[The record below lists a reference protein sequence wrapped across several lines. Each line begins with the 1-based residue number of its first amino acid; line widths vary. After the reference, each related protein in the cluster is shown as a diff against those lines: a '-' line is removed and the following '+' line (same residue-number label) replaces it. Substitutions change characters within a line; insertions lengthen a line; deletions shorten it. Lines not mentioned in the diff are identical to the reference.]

1 LGVGGQL
8 IKYHINN
15 MSEEFIWVIIYLM
28 PISVV
33 VWTLGM
39 WATHEDYKK
48 EHNIKGWSDKD
59 MNAKQI
65 ILTSIVSTI
74 VGTTGWLGGVY
85 YGSVNMLDSIYDNVE
100 NELDILESKLESVST
115 KKIESQLEQLK
126 IKVLNKVPSQQDII
140 DMSAQV
146 DGINERIVMLAS
158 ETQSLISDLKYSVR
172 EDLNK
177 TTTDLTNTV
186 ESSITAQSDSVKKEI
201 GKLYDKVDVLYKEL
215 TEVTALIDK
224 AKNTFFGKSVFKE
237 KK

>member
-1 LGVGGQL
+1 MIPVMTFMWL
-8 IKYHINN
+8 
-15 MSEEFIWVIIYLM
+15 
-28 PISVV
+28 
-33 VWTLGM
+33 LGM

-48 EHNIKGWSDKD
+48 EHNIKGWSDKE

-74 VGTTGWLGGVY
+74 VGTTGWLGGLY
-85 YGSVNMLDSIYDNVE
+85 YGSANMLDTIYGNVE
-100 NELDILESKLESVST
+100 NELDILETKLESVST

-126 IKVLNKVPSQQDII
+126 IKVLNKVPSRQDVI

-158 ETQSLISDLKYSVR
+158 ETQSLITDLKYSVR
-172 EDLNK
+172 KDLNE
-177 TTTDLTNTV
+177 TATDLTNKV

-201 GKLYDKVDVLYKEL
+201 GKLYDRLDGLHKDLG
-215 TEVTALIDK
+215 EVSTLIDK

>member
-1 LGVGGQL
+1 VASWSTIL
-8 IKYHINN
+8 I
-15 MSEEFIWVIIYLM
+15 MEENIWIWVIIYMIPVMTFMWL
-28 PISVV
+28 
-33 VWTLGM
+33 LGM

-48 EHNIKGWSDKD
+48 EHNIKGWSDKE

-74 VGTTGWLGGVY
+74 VGTTGWLGGLY
-85 YGSVNMLDSIYDNVE
+85 YGSANMLDTIYGNVE
-100 NELDILESKLESVST
+100 NELDILETKLESVST

-126 IKVLNKVPSQQDII
+126 IKVLNKVPSRQDVI

-158 ETQSLISDLKYSVR
+158 ETQSLITDLKYSVR
-172 EDLNK
+172 KDLNE
-177 TTTDLTNTV
+177 TATDLTNKV

-201 GKLYDKVDVLYKEL
+201 GKLYDRLDGLHKDLG
-215 TEVTALIDK
+215 EVSTLIDK

>member
-1 LGVGGQL
+1 
-8 IKYHINN
+8 
-15 MSEEFIWVIIYLM
+15 MSEEFIWVIIYLV

-100 NELDILESKLESVST
+100 NELDIFESKLESVST

-224 AKNTFFGKSVFKE
+224 AKENFIGKRVFK
-237 KK
+237 

>member
-1 LGVGGQL
+1 
-8 IKYHINN
+8 

-126 IKVLNKVPSQQDII
+126 IKVLNKVPTKQDII

-146 DGINERIVMLAS
+146 DGINEQIVKLTS
-158 ETQSLISDLKYSVR
+158 ETQGLLTDLKFTVR

>member
-1 LGVGGQL
+1 M
-8 IKYHINN
+8 N
-15 MSEEFIWVIIYLM
+15 EEFIWTLIYMM
-28 PISVV
+28 PVGSAL
-33 VWTLGM
+33 WLLLM
-39 WATHEDYKK
+39 WANHEDYKK
-48 EHNIKGWSDKD
+48 EHNIKGWSDKE

-65 ILTSIVSTI
+65 ILTTIVSTI
-74 VGTTGWLGGVY
+74 VGTTGWLGGLY
-85 YGSVNMLDSIYDNVE
+85 YGSANMLDTIYGNVE
-100 NELDILESKLESVST
+100 NELDILKSKLEDVST

-126 IKVLNKVPSQQDII
+126 IKVLNKVPTKQDII

-215 TEVTALIDK
+215 TEVTTIIDK

>member
-1 LGVGGQL
+1 
-8 IKYHINN
+8 
-15 MSEEFIWVIIYLM
+15 M

-126 IKVLNKVPSQQDII
+126 IKVLNKVPTKQDII

-146 DGINERIVMLAS
+146 DGINEQIVKLTS
-158 ETQSLISDLKYSVR
+158 ETQGLLTDLKFTVR

>member
-1 LGVGGQL
+1 
-8 IKYHINN
+8 
-15 MSEEFIWVIIYLM
+15 MSEEFIWVLIYMM
-28 PISVV
+28 PVMTAL
-33 VWTLGM
+33 WLLFM
-39 WATHEDYKK
+39 WANHEDYKK
-48 EHNIKGWSDKD
+48 EHNIKGWSDKE

-100 NELDILESKLESVST
+100 NELDIFESKLESVST

>member
-1 LGVGGQL
+1 
-8 IKYHINN
+8 
-15 MSEEFIWVIIYLM
+15 MSEEFIWVIIYLV

-100 NELDILESKLESVST
+100 NELDIFESKLESVST

-126 IKVLNKVPSQQDII
+126 IKVLNKVPSRQDVI
-140 DMSAQV
+140 DMSKQV
-146 DGINERIVMLAS
+146 DEINERIVMLAL
-158 ETQSLISDLKYSVR
+158 ETQSLITDLKYSVR

-177 TTTDLTNTV
+177 TTTDLTNNV

-224 AKNTFFGKSVFKE
+224 AKENFIGKRVFK
-237 KK
+237 

>member
-1 LGVGGQL
+1 MAGWSRILTMTEN
-8 IKYHINN
+8 IW
-15 MSEEFIWVIIYLM
+15 IWVLIYSM
-28 PISVV
+28 PLGAVM
-33 VWTLGM
+33 WLLGM

-48 EHNIKGWSDKD
+48 EHNIKGWSDKE

-85 YGSVNMLDSIYDNVE
+85 YGSASMFETIYANVGQ
-100 NELDILESKLESVST
+100 ELDILGSKLDTEST

-126 IKVLNKVPSQQDII
+126 IKVLNKVPTKQDII

-146 DGINERIVMLAS
+146 DGINERIVMLAL
-158 ETQSLISDLKYSVR
+158 ETQSLITDLKYSVR
-172 EDLNK
+172 KDLNE
-177 TTTDLTNTV
+177 TTTELSNKV
-186 ESSITAQSDSVKKEI
+186 ESPITAQSDSVKKEI

-215 TEVTALIDK
+215 TEVTTIIDK

>member
-1 LGVGGQL
+1 
-8 IKYHINN
+8 
-15 MSEEFIWVIIYLM
+15 MSVEFIWVIIYMIPVMTFMWL
-28 PISVV
+28 
-33 VWTLGM
+33 LGM
-39 WATHEDYKK
+39 WANHEDYKK

-85 YGSVNMLDSIYDNVE
+85 YGSSNMFDTMYANVGQ
-100 NELDILESKLESVST
+100 ELDVLEKKLNIEST

-126 IKVLNKVPSQQDII
+126 IKVLNKVPTQQDII

-146 DGINERIVMLAS
+146 DGINERIVMLAL
-158 ETQSLISDLKYSVR
+158 ETQSLITDLKYSVR
-172 EDLNK
+172 KDLNE
-177 TTTDLTNTV
+177 TTTELSNKV

-201 GKLYDKVDVLYKEL
+201 GKLYDRLDSLHKDLG
-215 TEVTALIDK
+215 EVSTLIDK